1 MSRRSGT
8 FVTLKLVGS
17 VRIIIMVGPDLLVL
31 TDTTSNSR
39 WGASHG
45 GAGGCVPPMNTA
57 FCAESVATKAKGTRA
72 SRYRMAN
79 LALLT
84 HWTPGAVR
92 WTAKSRRDVRR
103 ERDSPC

>member
-17 VRIIIMVGPDLLVL
+17 VRIIIMVGPDLFVL
-31 TDTTSNSR
+31 TDATSNSR

-45 GAGGCVPPMNTA
+45 GAGGCAAPPMNTGVA
-57 FCAESVATKAKGTRA
+57 GVCAESDTTRANGTMA

-84 HWTPGAVR
+84 LFDAC
-92 WTAKSRRDVRR
+92 RDAM
-103 ERDSPC
+103 DGSISTGC